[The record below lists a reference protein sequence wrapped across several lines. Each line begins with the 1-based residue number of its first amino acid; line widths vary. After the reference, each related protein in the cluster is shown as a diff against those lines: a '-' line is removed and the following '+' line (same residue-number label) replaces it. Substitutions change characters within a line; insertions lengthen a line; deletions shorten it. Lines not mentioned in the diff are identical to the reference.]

1 LDKNLGVRMKKIIP
15 LLLLF
20 SLVSACNAPANRVAD
35 TQDATQPPVAQATQS
50 NPEQESAP
58 QAAAMQVDI
67 DAPLIEAPSL
77 VAIHMLDTINGWG
90 VTETEIVRTNDGGIT
105 WYNVTPPGITET
117 GYMVA
122 SQAEFLDTTHAW
134 LQFADVNN
142 YPNGGSMVRTTDGGL
157 TWSSTETP
165 FSAGKMA
172 FLDANNG
179 WLMADLGVGAGSM
192 AVSVFQTSDGGD
204 TWTRQYTN
212 DPNLEG
218 AGDSLP
224 MGGLKYDVAPMTMQ
238 TAWIH
243 GVTYSTGTAYL
254 YRTDD
259 AGKTWSLVP
268 LDLSTEAQGAELSVD
283 QLRFTSATQGVL
295 ILRINGP
302 KIRMVVYTTND
313 GGDTWTP
320 ALETVPGGNLGDIV
334 SAQEIVFYGTDQFYV
349 TQDAGVTWNVV
360 APDVVFGESLTAME
374 FASASIGWVI
384 TTDPSGH
391 HTLYKT
397 ENGGVNWFPIIP

>member
-1 LDKNLGVRMKKIIP
+1 MKKIIP
-15 LLLLF
+15 VLLLF
-20 SLVSACNAPANRVAD
+20 SLVSACNAPASQAAVENTA
-35 TQDATQPPVAQATQS
+35 QPSIAEATQS
-50 NPEQESAP
+50 NPDQALAP
-58 QAAAMQVDI
+58 QSDALPDEI
-67 DAPLIEAPSL
+67 DAPLIETPSL
-77 VAIHMLDTINGWG
+77 VAIHMLDTVNGWG
-90 VTETEIVRTNDGGIT
+90 VTETQIVRTNDGGVT

-117 GYMVA
+117 GYMVS
-122 SQAEFLDTTHAW
+122 SQSEFLDVNHAW

-142 YPNGGSMVRTTDGGL
+142 YPNGGSMFRTTDGGL
-157 TWSSTETP
+157 TWSSTATP
-165 FSAGKMA
+165 FSSGRIA
-172 FLDANNG
+172 FLDANHG

-204 TWTRQYTN
+204 TWNRQYTN

-224 MGGLKYDVAPMTMQ
+224 MGGLKYDIVPLSMQ
-238 TAWIH
+238 TAWIY

-268 LDLSTEAQGAELSVD
+268 LNLSVEAQGAELSVD
-283 QLRFTSATQGVL
+283 QLKFISNTEGVL

-313 GGDTWTP
+313 GGNTWAP
-320 ALETVPGGNLGDIV
+320 SSATVPGGNLGDIV

-349 TQDAGVTWNVV
+349 TQDAGVTWNVI

-374 FASASIGWVI
+374 FASAAIGWVI

-391 HTLYKT
+391 HTLYRT
-397 ENGGVNWFPIIP
+397 ENGGATWFPVIP

>member
-1 LDKNLGVRMKKIIP
+1 MKKIIP
-15 LLLLF
+15 FLF
-20 SLVSACNAPANRVAD
+20 LVSLVSACGAPANRVAD
-35 TQDATQPPVAQATQS
+35 AQDATLPPVAQGTQS
-50 NPEQESAP
+50 NPEQT
-58 QAAAMQVDI
+58 AALQVAI
-67 DAPLIEAPSL
+67 DAPLIEGPSL
-77 VAIHMLDTINGWG
+77 VSIYMLDTINGWG

-122 SQAEFLDTTHAW
+122 SQAEFLDTAHAW

-142 YPNGGSMVRTTDGGL
+142 YPNGGSMLRTTDGGL
-157 TWSSTETP
+157 TWSSTDTP
-165 FSAGKMA
+165 FSAGRIV

-192 AVSVFQTSDGGD
+192 AVSVFQTSDGGA
-204 TWTRQYTN
+204 TWNRQYTN

-224 MGGLKYDVAPMTMQ
+224 MGGLKYDIAPLTMQ
-238 TAWIH
+238 TAWIY

-268 LDLSTEAQGAELSVD
+268 LDLSVEAQGAELSVD
-283 QLRFTSATQGVL
+283 QLRFTSAAQGVL

-313 GGDTWTP
+313 GGNTWMPST
-320 ALETVPGGNLGDIV
+320 ATVPGGNLGDIV

-349 TQDAGVTWNVV
+349 TQDAGATWNVV
-360 APDVVFGESLTAME
+360 APDVVFGESLTTME
-374 FASASIGWVI
+374 FATASIGWVI

-397 ENGGVNWFPIIP
+397 ENGAATWFPVIP

>member
-1 LDKNLGVRMKKIIP
+1 MKKIIP

-20 SLVSACNAPANRVAD
+20 SLVSACNAPANRIASAEDV
-35 TQDATQPPVAQATQS
+35 TQPPVIQATQS
-50 NPEQESAP
+50 NPEQEAAQ
-58 QAAAMQVDI
+58 QAAALQVDI
-67 DAPLIEAPSL
+67 DAPLIEGPSL
-77 VAIHMLDTINGWG
+77 VSVHMLDTVNGWG
-90 VTETEIVRTNDGGIT
+90 VTETQIVRTNDGGVT

-122 SQAEFLDTTHAW
+122 SQAEFLNTRHAW
-134 LQFADVNN
+134 LQFADPNN
-142 YPNGGSMVRTTDGGL
+142 YPNGGNTLRTTDGGL
-157 TWSSTETP
+157 TWSSTVTP
-165 FSAGKMA
+165 FSSGRIA

-224 MGGLKYDVAPMTMQ
+224 MGGLKYDIAPLTMQ
-238 TAWIH
+238 TAWIY

-268 LDLSTEAQGAELSVD
+268 LDLSVEAQGAELSVD
-283 QLRFTSATQGVL
+283 QLKFTSNTEGVL

-313 GGDTWTP
+313 GGNTWTP
-320 ALETVPGGNLGDIV
+320 SSATVPGGNLGDIV

-349 TQDAGVTWNVV
+349 TQDAGATWNVV

-391 HTLYKT
+391 HTLYRT